1 MISKL
6 LVANRGEIAIRAFRA
21 AYEMGIATVAVY
33 PYEDRNSLHRL
44 KADES
49 YQIGEIGH
57 PVRAYLSVD
66 EIIRVAKHSGADAV
80 YPGYGFLSENP
91 ELASACVEAG
101 ITFVGPSAQVLELTG
116 NKSRAIDAA
125 RAAGL
130 PVLASSA
137 PSSSVD
143 ELVAAARDMAFP
155 VFVKA
160 VSGGGGRG
168 MRRVTDPEAL
178 AEAVEAASREAES
191 AFGDPAVYLE
201 QAVINP
207 RHIEVQI
214 LADTQGNVMHL
225 FERDCSVQRR
235 HQKVIELAPA
245 PNLDPAL
252 RERICSDA
260 VALARQIGYSC
271 AGTIEFLL
279 DERGNHVFIECNP
292 RIQVEHTVTEEIT
305 DVDLVGSQLR
315 IAAGESLADLGLNQD
330 TLVIRGA
337 ALQCRITTEDPA
349 NGFRPDTGRITAYRS
364 PGGAGVRLD
373 GGTNVGAEVL
383 AHFDSMLVKLTCRG
397 RDFSTAVA
405 RARRALAEFRIR
417 GVSTNIPFLQAVI
430 DDPDFRAGRV
440 TTSFIDERP
449 QLLTAHTPADR
460 GTKILNYLADVTVNK
475 PNGERPTGVYPQDK
489 LPVLDL
495 SAVPAAGSKQRL
507 IELGPEG
514 FARWMRDS
522 KAVGVTDTTFRDA
535 HQSLLATR
543 LRSTGLLKV
552 APYVAR
558 MMPQLLSIECWG
570 GATYDVALRFL
581 KEDPWERLAALREAV
596 PNICLQ
602 MLLRG
607 RNTVGYTPYPE
618 LVTSAFV
625 EEATATGIDIFRIF
639 DALNNVESMRPAIDA
654 VRETGTAIAEVAMS
668 YTGDL
673 SNPGENLY
681 TLDYYLKLAEQ
692 IVDAGAHV
700 LAIKDMAG
708 LLRPHS
714 AHLLVSALRSR
725 FDLPVHVH
733 THDTPGGQLATYLA
747 AWQAGASAVDGA
759 AAPLAGTTSQPALS
773 SIVAAAAHTEYDT
786 GLSLDAV
793 CDLEPYWEALR
804 KVYAPFESGLPAPT
818 GRVYT
823 HEIPGGQLSN
833 LRQQAIAL
841 GLGDRFEEIEAN
853 YAAADRVL
861 GRLVK
866 VTPSSKVVGD
876 LALAMVGA
884 GISAQE
890 FAADPARYDIPDSVI
905 GFLRGEL
912 GDPPGG
918 WPEPLRTKALEGRGP
933 AKPIQELSVED
944 EQLLAAPGPK
954 RQAALNRLL
963 FPGPTK
969 EFEAHRETYGDT
981 SSLSANQFF
990 YGLRY
995 GEEHRVELE
1004 RGVQLLIGLEAISDA
1019 DERGMRTVMCIL
1031 NGQLRPVLVRDRS
1044 IASEV
1049 PAAEKADR
1057 NNPDHVAA
1065 PFAGVV
1071 TVGVSAGDTVE
1082 AGATIATIE
1091 AMKMEAAITAPKAG
1105 TVERVAVATT
1115 AQVEGGDLL
1124 VVVGSAG
1131 RSEATGESGS
1141 AGRSEATGGLT

>member
-1 MISKL
+1 LVISKI

-21 AYEMGIATVAVY
+21 AYEMGITTVAVY
-33 PYEDRNSLHRL
+33 PYEDRNSQHRL

-49 YQIGEIGH
+49 YQIGEMGH
-57 PVRAYLSVD
+57 PVRAYLSVE
-66 EIIRVAKHSGADAV
+66 EIIRVAKQAGCDAV

-91 ELASACVEAG
+91 DLAAACAEAG
-101 ITFVGPSAQVLELTG
+101 ITFVGPAAEVLELTG
-116 NKSRAIDAA
+116 NKARAIGAA
-125 RAAGL
+125 RSAGL
-130 PVLASSA
+130 PVLTSSA
-137 PSSSVD
+137 PSASVD
-143 ELVAAARDMAFP
+143 ELVAASSKMQFP
-155 VFVKA
+155 LFVKA

-168 MRRVTDPEAL
+168 MRRVTDAAALPEAI
-178 AEAVEAASREAES
+178 EAASREAES
-191 AFGDPAVYLE
+191 AFGDATVYLE
-201 QAVINP
+201 QAVLNP

-214 LADTQGNVMHL
+214 LADRHGNVMHL
-225 FERDCSVQRR
+225 FERDCSLQRR

-245 PNLDPAL
+245 PNLSEEL
-252 RERICSDA
+252 RAKMCSDA
-260 VALARQIGYSC
+260 VAFAREIDYSY
-271 AGTIEFLL
+271 AGTVEFLL
-279 DERGNHVFIECNP
+279 DERGHHVFIEMNP

-305 DVDLVGSQLR
+305 DVDLVASQMR
-315 IAAGESLADLGLNQD
+315 IADGETLEQIGLSQDSL
-330 TLVIRGA
+330 VVHGA
-337 ALQCRITTEDPA
+337 AMQCRITTEDPA

-364 PGGAGVRLD
+364 PGGAGIRLD
-373 GGTNVGAEVL
+373 GGSNLGAEIS

-397 RDFSTAVA
+397 RDFSAAIA

-417 GVSTNIPFLQAVI
+417 GVSTNIPFLMAVVN
-430 DDPDFRAGRV
+430 DPDFRAGRV

-449 QLLTAHTPADR
+449 YLLTARTPADR
-460 GTKILNYLADVTVNK
+460 GTKILNYLADVTVNQ
-475 PNGERPTGVYPQDK
+475 PHGPRLSTVYPYDK
-489 LPVLDL
+489 LPAIDL
-495 SAVPAAGSKQRL
+495 TGPPPSGSKHRL
-507 IELGPEG
+507 VELGPEG

-522 KAVGVTDTTFRDA
+522 GAVGVTDTTFRDA

-543 LRSTGLLKV
+543 VRTNGLLMV

-558 MMPQLLSIECWG
+558 MTPQLLSVECWG

-581 KEDPWERLAALREAV
+581 KEDPWERLAALREAM

-618 LVTSAFV
+618 LVTKAFV
-625 EEATATGIDIFRIF
+625 DEATATGIDIYRIF

-673 SNPGENLY
+673 SDPGENLY

-708 LLRPHS
+708 LLRPQAAS
-714 AHLLVSALRSR
+714 ALVSALRSR

-733 THDTPGGQLATYLA
+733 THDTPGGQLATYLS

-759 AAPLAGTTSQPALS
+759 SAPLAGTTSQPALS

-786 GLSLDAV
+786 GLSLAAV
-793 CDLEPYWEALR
+793 CELEPYWEALR
-804 KVYAPFESGLPAPT
+804 KVYAPFDVAVSGPPFPT
-818 GRVYT
+818 GRVYR

-841 GLGDRFEEIEAN
+841 GLGDRFEQIEEN
-853 YAAADRVL
+853 YAAADRIL

-876 LALAMVGA
+876 LALSLVGA
-884 GISAQE
+884 GVTADE
-890 FAADPARYDIPDSVI
+890 FATDPAKYDIPDSVI
-905 GFLRGEL
+905 EFLRGEL

-918 WPEPLRTKALEGRGP
+918 WPEPLRTKALAGRPP
-933 AKPIQELSVED
+933 AKPTQELTPED
-944 EQLLAAPGPK
+944 EAALASAGPA
-954 RQAALNRLL
+954 RQAELNRLL
-963 FPGPTK
+963 FVGPTK
-969 EFEAHRETYGDT
+969 EFDAHRDLYGDT

-990 YGLRY
+990 YGLRP
-995 GEEHRVELE
+995 GDEHRIRLE
-1004 RGVQLLIGLEAISDA
+1004 RGVELLIGLEAISEP

-1044 IASEV
+1044 IASDI
-1049 PAAEKADR
+1049 PTAEKADR
-1057 NNPDHVAA
+1057 SNPDHVAA

-1071 TVGVSAGDTVE
+1071 TVAVADGDTVD
-1082 AGATIATIE
+1082 AGQTVATIE
-1091 AMKMEAAITAPKAG
+1091 AMKMEAAITAPRAG
-1105 TVERVAVATT
+1105 TVSRIAVSKT

-1124 VVVGSAG
+1124 VVVS
-1131 RSEATGESGS
+1131 
-1141 AGRSEATGGLT
+1141 